1 MAVNPLSERPPKG
14 GRMSFAE
21 YRELERRMPH
31 AKYEYLNGRARL
43 MAGGSWAHDRI
54 SRNTANAIDIKFRS
68 GPCHVCGSDMKVL
81 IGTRSDG
88 SEYRVYPDVTVSCN
102 VDDRRLDNK
111 LIRTPRIVV
120 EVLSPSTERIDRG
133 EKLEAYKACPGI
145 QEYMLVSQFAPHV
158 ELYRRERGEGT
169 PWGKCPVCRGGK
181 SELRSVDIF
190 IPIDDIYKKIDFN
203 EITEDEDE

>member
-21 YRELERRMPH
+21 YRELERRTPY

-54 SRNTANAIDIKFRS
+54 SRNTANAIDINFRS

-81 IGTRSDG
+81 VGTRPDG

-133 EKLEAYKACPGI
+133 EKLEAYKACPSI
-145 QEYMLVSQFAPHV
+145 QEYMLISQFAPHV
-158 ELYRRERGEGT
+158 ELYRRDSEDGTTWSKCEFGPGET
-169 PWGKCPVCRGGK
+169 I
-181 SELRSVDIF
+181 ELRSVDIF
-190 IPIDDIYKKIDFN
+190 IPIDEIYKKIDFN
-203 EITEDEDE
+203 EIREDEDE